1 MNDKIACLVNS
12 KKLGNIVS
20 LGSEKQKEKQN
31 ENENEKQKEKQK
43 ESESENGAD

>member
-31 ENENEKQKEKQK
+31 ENEKQKEKQK